1 MDQHP
6 SEQHFMVILTYQNQM
21 SFKEEQRLDYALLEL
36 VVMEVQNQ
44 NRFVEVFVA
53 IDFGSFG

>member
-1 MDQHP
+1 
-6 SEQHFMVILTYQNQM
+6 MVILTYQNQM

-44 NRFVEVFVA
+44 NRFVEVFDA